1 MALTM
6 VFLPSSSSG
15 VSVRLDNS
23 TVSGLLHEQIKFSV
37 NVAGDSRDTEVF
49 WEPSIS
55 FITPCSNGSYAVGLG
70 RSTVTISSSIIGI
83 FHLKFFTI
91 ENGERVYVQL
101 EEEVEIVIGRDK
113 GDQNILVNVF
123 FSLGMGFALLI
134 MGIDIDLDQVMEA
147 VRRPIGPFVGFCS
160 QFLAM
165 PAISY
170 LLGYLL
176 LESRYE
182 RLGLLLLGCCPGG
195 VGSNFWTA
203 MLGGDI
209 NLSVTMTFFSSVAAF
224 AMTSFWIWFLG
235 SPLVDTT
242 LPIPYTQLVI
252 ALISF
257 ALPVGLGILI
267 RRRWPEKSLR
277 VKAKIGRPLW
287 LLMVLIIVV
296 AGIVMNLFF
305 FYLVTW
311 RHLVAGACLGFL
323 GYTFGATAAILTRMT
338 KPQVMLTLTM
348 MTVVFE
354 VIAVAIETAIQNGG
368 IGVVVL
374 NLTFPSPYSD
384 MALLPIL
391 AFFFCS
397 AGPFLFFL
405 YAVRQLVGK
414 VRGKLAEVEE
424 VEEKVEEKVNSFVSS
439 PHVTKSHRVS
449 MSGQTLE
456 KETER
461 LKSFSTES
469 NSTL

>member
-1 MALTM
+1 LALTM
-6 VFLPSSSSG
+6 VFLPTSCVG
-15 VSVRLDNS
+15 LSVRLDNS
-23 TVSGLLHEQIKFSV
+23 TVSGLLHDQINFTV
-37 NVAGDSRDTEVF
+37 TVAGDTRETQVF

-55 FITPCSNGSYAVGLG
+55 YITPCCNGSYAVGLG
-70 RSTVTISSSIIGI
+70 KSTVTITSSIIGI
-83 FHLKFFTI
+83 FQMKFFTV
-91 ENGERVYVQL
+91 ENGERAYIQL
-101 EEEVEIVIGRDK
+101 EEDVEIVIGRDK

-123 FSLGMGFALLI
+123 FSLGMGLALLV

-267 RRRWPEKSLR
+267 RRQWPEKSVR
-277 VKAKIGRPLW
+277 VKTKIGRPLW

-296 AGIVMNLFF
+296 AGIAMNLFF

-323 GYTFGATAAILTRMT
+323 GYTFGATAAILTRMGR
-338 KPQVMLTLTM
+338 PQ
-348 MTVVFE
+348 

-405 YAVRQLVGK
+405 YAVKQLIGK
-414 VRGKLAEVEE
+414 VRGELTKEVEE
-424 VEEKVEEKVNSFVSS
+424 VEEKVNSIVSS

-469 NSTL
+469 NSTS

>member
-1 MALTM
+1 MKGDVFSLVRGAIIIGTM
-6 VFLPSSSSG
+6 VFLPQICAGLSI
-15 VSVRLDNS
+15 RMDNS
-23 TVSGLLHEQIKFSV
+23 TVSGLLNEQINFTV
-37 NVAGDSRDTEVF
+37 TVAGDTRDTEVF

-55 FITPCSNGSYAVGLG
+55 YITPCCNRSYAVGVG
-70 RSTVTISSSIIGI
+70 KSTVTFSSSIIGI
-83 FHLKFFTI
+83 FQLKFYTV
-91 ENGERVYVQL
+91 EKNGKRAYIQL
-101 EEEVEIVIGRDK
+101 EEDVEIVIGRDK
-113 GDQNILVNVF
+113 SDQNILVNVF
-123 FSLGMGFALLI
+123 FS
-134 MGIDIDLDQVMEA
+134 
-147 VRRPIGPFVGFCS
+147 
-160 QFLAM
+160 LAM

-323 GYTFGATAAILTRMT
+323 GYTFGATAAVLTRMSR
-338 KPQVMLTLTM
+338 PQ
-348 MTVVFE
+348 

-405 YAVRQLVGK
+405 FAVKQLIGK
-414 VRGKLAEVEE
+414 VKGKPTKVEKVEEVEE
-424 VEEKVEEKVNSFVSS
+424 VEEEKVNNFIAS

-449 MSGQTLE
+449 MSGQMLE

>member
-1 MALTM
+1 M
-6 VFLPSSSSG
+6 
-15 VSVRLDNS
+15 DNS
-23 TVSGLLHEQIKFSV
+23 TVSGLLNEQINFTV
-37 NVAGDSRDTEVF
+37 TVAGDTRDTEVF

-55 FITPCSNGSYAVGLG
+55 YITPCCNRSYAVGVG
-70 RSTVTISSSIIGI
+70 KSTVTFSSSIIGI
-83 FHLKFFTI
+83 FQLKFYTV
-91 ENGERVYVQL
+91 EKNGKRAYIQL
-101 EEEVEIVIGRDK
+101 EEDVEIVIGRDK
-113 GDQNILVNVF
+113 SDQNILVNVF
-123 FSLGMGFALLI
+123 FS
-134 MGIDIDLDQVMEA
+134 
-147 VRRPIGPFVGFCS
+147 
-160 QFLAM
+160 LAM

-323 GYTFGATAAILTRMT
+323 GYTFGATAAVLTRMSR
-338 KPQVMLTLTM
+338 PQ
-348 MTVVFE
+348 

-405 YAVRQLVGK
+405 FAVKQLIGK
-414 VRGKLAEVEE
+414 VKGKPTKVEKVEEVEE
-424 VEEKVEEKVNSFVSS
+424 VEEEKVNNFIAS

-449 MSGQTLE
+449 MSGQMLE